1 MVKEKIVKKGSLFFL
16 TVLLFMGSVAAHA
29 QRRPPRQIT
38 VKLASMVPANT
49 PWGAALNRM
58 AGEWSAATNGE
69 VRMQIYPN
77 GTQGSES
84 DVLQKLNM
92 NVLQAAVLSSFG
104 LNRIAPEIMT
114 LSIPMLIRSD
124 DELDVV
130 FDALKPDLEAKI
142 NSGSYFSM
150 ALVQGGWI
158 KIFSKNPVFVP
169 ADLKRAKMGSDT
181 QEPAMTAA
189 FKSMGYQV
197 VPVESNRILI
207 ALNGGAIDAIYASP
221 IASAGMQFFGVAK
234 NMSTVNI
241 APFLGG
247 IVINRHTWDMI
258 PEQHREAILAITRR
272 IGAEIETSLAQLE
285 SDAISAMTQR
295 GLAINDVDPRQAQE
309 WYDDLEKSI
318 PLLLDSATFDRN
330 TYEKINKLVQTLRNG
345 R

>member
-1 MVKEKIVKKGSLFFL
+1 MRRENLL
-16 TVLLFMGSVAAHA
+16 LLAALLFVVPVAANA

-69 VRMQIYPN
+69 VKMQIYPS

-92 NVLQAAVLSSFG
+92 NALQAAVFTSFG
-104 LNRIAPEIMT
+104 LNKIAPEIMT
-114 LSIPMLIRSD
+114 LSIPMLIRND
-124 DELDVV
+124 DELSAV
-130 FDALKPDLEAKI
+130 FDAIKPDLEAKI
-142 NSGSYFSM
+142 NSGNYFSM
-150 ALVQGGWI
+150 ALVRGGWI
-158 KIFSKNPVFVP
+158 KIFSRDPVFVP
-169 ADLKRAKMGSDT
+169 GDLKRMKVGSDP

-197 VPVESNRILI
+197 VPVEGNRTLI
-207 ALNGGAIDAIYASP
+207 ALNGGTIDAIYVSP
-221 IASAGMQFFGVAK
+221 IASAGMQYFGVAK

-247 IVINRHTWDMI
+247 IVMNRHTWEMI

-272 IGAEIETSLAQLE
+272 IGTEIEASLAQLE
-285 SDAISAMTQR
+285 RDAIGTMLKH
-295 GLAINDVDPRQAQE
+295 GLVINDPNPQQAQV
-309 WYDDLEKSI
+309 WYDDLERSI
-318 PLLLDSATFDRN
+318 PLLLDSAAFDRN
-330 TYEKINKLVQTLRNG
+330 TYEKINSLITTRRNG